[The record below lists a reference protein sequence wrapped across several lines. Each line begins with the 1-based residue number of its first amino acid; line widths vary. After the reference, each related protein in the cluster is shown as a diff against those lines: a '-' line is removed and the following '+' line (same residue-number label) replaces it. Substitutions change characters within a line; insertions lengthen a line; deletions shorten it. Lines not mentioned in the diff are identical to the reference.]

1 MTVPS
6 SRASSRQRA
15 GVVKAADVVVVSA
28 GNVPAASHFLT
39 AIHNHPLHAL
49 AAAPRHA
56 APGPPPLAPSRPRGR
71 LRRPLDLPP
80 ELPAAA
86 QQRHLHL
93 RRRGR
98 RARRRR
104 RRPGERGVVTTS
116 EAAASGPRP
125 DPTSCG
131 GRLRAGRRFPL
142 FFFFV
147 SCGRNNLTAQDNR
160 LSRVSHTVGPSAHEN
175 IDFSRHLGVDGQ
187 IIRTEKSF

>member
-1 MTVPS
+1 QCRRRVRRQGS
-6 SRASSRQRA
+6 ERASSRQRTSSSSLR
-15 GVVKAADVVVVSA
+15 GTS
-28 GNVPAASHFLT
+28 
-39 AIHNHPLHAL
+39 
-49 AAAPRHA
+49 
-56 APGPPPLAPSRPRGR
+56 PPPATSSPPSTTTLSTPSPLPLATLLLATSS
-71 LRRPLDLPP
+71 
-80 ELPAAA
+80 ELPLNNA
-86 QQRHLHL
+86 LHL

-142 FFFFV
+142 FFFV